1 MKKKKKQKKQQEKSW
16 KKQTNL
22 KRKKNIRELI
32 IDTIEDDY
40 DKLIK
45 DLKIEKGFKI
55 ERIKK

>member
-1 MKKKKKQKKQQEKSW
+1 MKKKEKQKKQQEKSW

-40 DKLIK
+40 DKLIN
-45 DLKIEKGFKI
+45 DLKIEKGLKI

>member
-1 MKKKKKQKKQQEKSW
+1 MKKKKKQKNQQENSW

-40 DKLIK
+40 DKLIN
-45 DLKIEKGFKI
+45 DLKIEKGLKI

>member
-45 DLKIEKGFKI
+45 DLKIEKGLKI